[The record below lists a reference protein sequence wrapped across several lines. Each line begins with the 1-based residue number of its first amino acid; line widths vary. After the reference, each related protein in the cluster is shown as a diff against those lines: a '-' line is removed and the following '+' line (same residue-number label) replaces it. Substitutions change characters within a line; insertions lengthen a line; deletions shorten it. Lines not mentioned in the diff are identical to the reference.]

1 MAAIEI
7 QNKHSVNTGG
17 SYICIDGPLVRL
29 RSIRVILTEVANS
42 VAKVKKKKIKKLN
55 RLLISVN

>member
-42 VAKVKKKKIKKLN
+42 VAKVKKKK
-55 RLLISVN
+55 